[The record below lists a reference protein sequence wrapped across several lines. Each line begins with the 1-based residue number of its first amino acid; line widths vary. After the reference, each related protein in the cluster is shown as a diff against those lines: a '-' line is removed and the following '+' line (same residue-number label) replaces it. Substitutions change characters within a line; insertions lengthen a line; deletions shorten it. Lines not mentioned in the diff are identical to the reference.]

1 MATGIEE
8 NEVNQ
13 DSSKIKN
20 AASLLLKGGTLTNEP
35 CPKCGGVL
43 IRFKDRASCINCG
56 QEINDSVRAAQ
67 TNQQD
72 SKKKNGKEQM
82 ASDTPKELQSLVAV
96 VEDKIAR
103 LAEQISAEDDI
114 AIQKQKAEL
123 IEIYLRILERAR
135 DMSKGFRS

>member
-1 MATGIEE
+1 MAAGIKE

-13 DSSKIKN
+13 ESSKIKN

-43 IRFKDRASCINCG
+43 IRFKDRTSCINCG
-56 QEINDSVRAAQ
+56 QEINDSARAVQ

-72 SKKKNGKEQM
+72 SKKNGNEQM

-96 VEDKIAR
+96 AEDKIAR

-135 DMSKGFRS
+135 DLSKGFRS